1 MKSKILWLRISY
13 WAAAIADFGIGISV
27 LIPERVGLTEFVY
40 PQGLM
45 SAIAISWGIMLLI
58 ADRKPLERRWVLI
71 PTIIVISLLTIVR
84 IYASAVK
91 LIQFNIPYLLLGII
105 LIILLTYSLII
116 SRQAGVKKDITRKN
130 VHG

>member
-71 PTIIVISLLTIVR
+71 PTIIVISLLTMVR
-84 IYASAVK
+84 IYASSVK
-91 LIQFNIPYLLLGII
+91 LIQFSIPYLLLGII

-116 SRQAGVKKDITRKN
+116 SRQAGVKKDITRRN

>member
-1 MKSKILWLRISY
+1 MKSNVLWLRLSY

-58 ADRKPLERRWVLI
+58 ADRKPIERRWVLI
-71 PTIIVISLLTIVR
+71 PTIMVIALLTSIN
-84 IYASAVK
+84 IYAASKHMVSFR
-91 LIQFNIPYLLLGII
+91 IGYLLLGAGLIC
-105 LIILLTYSLII
+105 LIIFSLLKV
-116 SRQAGVKKDITRKN
+116 RARA
-130 VHG
+130 